1 MTKQTEEFN
10 LEALEAKVEEK
21 RLELKEKLK
30 RNVYSYIV
38 KVDEND
44 YAVGY
49 VKEPERLVKMR
60 VLDMLAMQNGVSAA
74 GDMLLSTSLLV
85 EESDRRILSTDSQ
98 FDTLYLTMITNCIE
112 LIQVYA
118 DVIKKK

>member
-1 MTKQTEEFN
+1 MKKEFSLEE
-10 LEALEAKVEEK
+10 LEVTVEEK

-30 RNVYSYIV
+30 RNVYSYVI
-38 KVDEND
+38 KISDED
-44 YAVGY
+44 YAVAY

-60 VLDMLAMQNGVSAA
+60 VLDMLATQQGMSAA
-74 GDMLLSTSLLV
+74 GDMLLSTSLIP
-85 EESDRRILSTDSQ
+85 EESDKRILSTSSEY
-98 FDTLYLTMITNCIE
+98 DTLYLTMVTNCIE